1 MKKYIFEI
9 EQLKQGNMFPTN
21 VLNEIENLPEEY
33 KQEDKFT
40 ILEADDFDFR
50 LYRYDENENKIKEKT
65 KIQLYKE
72 KLYILQPG
80 EKFDEEKEEFSL
92 QEKPSKY
99 HIWNGEEWKFDINM
113 VKTLKR
119 NELKKIREEK
129 VYKNL
134 IVNLDGKSYEFQ
146 MKEKDV
152 HNFNGLKNTLDI
164 LKTLGITNPDDVE
177 KLSSIPES
185 ILQKIQLFL
194 KTKKVAWILVD
205 NSIALFDFEQ
215 ILLIQALFYLRKEEI
230 FLEFGKKSAQLQKA
244 TSIKDIEKIQ
254 WN

>member
-9 EQLKQGNMFPTN
+9 EQLEKGNLFPTN
-21 VLNEIENLPEEY
+21 VLNEVETVPEEY
-33 KQEDKFT
+33 KQEDKF
-40 ILEADDFDFR
+40 IIIEIDNFDFQN
-50 LYRYDENENKIKEKT
+50 YYYDDEEEMLKEKT
-65 KIQLYKE
+65 KLQLYREGLYSLQQGEQFNE
-72 KLYILQPG
+72 K
-80 EKFDEEKEEFSL
+80 KNEFSL

-99 HIWNGEEWKFDINM
+99 HIWNGEEWKFDIDM

-177 KLSSIPES
+177 KLSSIPEN

-205 NSIALFDFEQ
+205 NSIALFDFDQ

-244 TSIKDIEKIQ
+244 TSIEDIEKIQ